1 VTPITDD
8 AKQTDQ
14 AAQGQPGPPGH
25 ISRLLLVLTLIACV
39 GAVATGLY
47 GVFKFPDAPI
57 RQTAGGYFGK
67 GGRPRTKSDFE
78 AFVKWQR
85 AMFIVFPS
93 AFIFG
98 FAYGI
103 TDSIQRRRHG
113 T

>member
-1 VTPITDD
+1 MNAMI
-8 AKQTDQ
+8 KR
-14 AAQGQPGPPGH
+14 
-25 ISRLLLVLTLIACV
+25 ILLGLTLIACV
-39 GAVATGLY
+39 SAVATGLY

-57 RQTAGGYFGK
+57 RQTERGYSGK
-67 GGRPRTKSDFE
+67 GGRPRTQSDFE

-85 AMFIVFPS
+85 TMFVVFPS

-103 TDSIQRRRHG
+103 ADSIQRRKR